1 MSFVGHTGT
10 GSNYKNLFAEPPTN
24 DSVDNRGRNVIAR
37 GLCRL
42 KQWPGLATR
51 YEKLVTVYRVGAVLN
66 EVIARTRRLAG
77 TPTQQPGL
85 HLPAAGGSCGVSAH
99 PSVCD
104 VLERSLGDRSDCAL
118 TGGG

>member
-1 MSFVGHTGT
+1 MSFVGHTRT
-10 GSNYKNLFAEPPTN
+10 GSNYKNLFAEPPTD

-77 TPTQQPGL
+77 TLRSSQGYTCAR
-85 HLPAAGGSCGVSAH
+85 PAAAAAYPRIRRSAMSCNV
-99 PSVCD
+99 PSVIAPTA
-104 VLERSLGDRSDCAL
+104 R
-118 TGGG
+118 